1 MVTLQPR
8 RSCRV
13 TTGVVKPILVAI
25 TVIVVLAAVT
35 GASAQKPPK
44 PPKQPHQLSLSATP
58 NPVKFGR
65 SVTLA
70 AKLTGPGRTSKTVS
84 LREDP
89 FPFDHFTDVA
99 TATSDAQGD
108 VSFQRSP
115 VVNTNY
121 QARQGGVESES
132 VTVSVSPRVSLRV
145 SDRTP
150 VAGKR
155 VRLSGRIC
163 PQHDGASLRIQRR
176 VAPKRWRT
184 VRRVTTTDAGE
195 ECSTYALRLRVRR
208 DRVFRTFFAADQDH
222 AAAASRRR
230 RVDVR

>member
-108 VSFQRSP
+108 VSFQRNP
-115 VVNTNY
+115 AVNTNY
-121 QARQGGVESES
+121 QARQGGVESET
-132 VTVSVSPRVSLRV
+132 VTVAVSPRVSLRV

-150 VAGKR
+150 AAGKR
-155 VRLSGRIC
+155 VRFSGRIC

-195 ECSTYALRLRVRR
+195 ECSTYARRLRVRR

-222 AAAASRRR
+222 AAAVSRPRR
-230 RVDVR
+230 IDVH

>member
-1 MVTLQPR
+1 M
-8 RSCRV
+8 
-13 TTGVVKPILVAI
+13 KPILLAT
-25 TVIVVLAAVT
+25 TVLVVLGAVA

-70 AKLTGPGRTSKTVS
+70 GKLTGPSKTSKTVS

-89 FPFDHFTDVA
+89 FPFDHFTTVA
-99 TATSDAQGD
+99 TASSDAEGD

-115 VVNTNY
+115 TVNTNY
-121 QARQGGVESES
+121 QARQGGVESET

-145 SDRTP
+145 RDRTP
-150 VAGKR
+150 AAGKR
-155 VRLSGRIC
+155 VRFSGRIC
-163 PQHDGASLRIQRR
+163 PQHDGVSLEIQRR
-176 VAPKRWRT
+176 VAPKQWRT

-195 ECSTYALRLRVRR
+195 ECSTYARRLRVRR
-208 DRVFRTFFAADQDH
+208 DRVFRTFFAGDQDH

-230 RVDVR
+230 RIDVH